1 MFPQEYKDKCAF
13 LVAHRSTVGTLT
25 LKSFQLEHG
34 RRIEYQADQIVGKYA
49 MGHGGLRPEAA
60 FMGVI
65 ETAG

>member
-1 MFPQEYKDKCAF
+1 MF

-25 LKSFQLEHG
+25 LKDLSVEHA
-34 RRIEYQADQIVGKYA
+34 RRANLQADQIIAKYA

-65 ETAG
+65 TAS